1 MDLPIELNMVIFHGY
16 FSSFTRPGNCG
27 VSADLRKFLCL
38 QVGLKMKGL
47 VSANLH
53 LFKKATGGGAK
64 PLGWVK
70 PWACGQYFMK
80 YCDMLG

>member
-1 MDLPIELNMVIFHGY
+1 MVIFHGY

-53 LFKKATGGGAK
+53 LFKKATEGGVGKTAWMGK
-64 PLGWVK
+64 TLGMW
-70 PWACGQYFMK
+70 PICHEI
-80 YCDMLG
+80 L